1 MRIKKRVIWAVFVSF
16 LAVLFGSNTGW
27 SDEHKTGNVRNGK
40 LLYDKLKCSYCHK
53 INGKGGNTGPDLSKE
68 GARNK
73 GIEWQM
79 RHLVDPE
86 SQHTKQP
93 DMPKFDKLTDK
104 MLLDLA
110 AYLESLK

>member
-1 MRIKKRVIWAVFVSF
+1 MRLMKEILLPF
-16 LAVLFGSNTGW
+16 LVLFVALFFLTGSAMSGQKE
-27 SDEHKTGNVRNGK
+27 SGNVRNGK

-53 INGKGGNTGPDLSKE
+53 INGKGGNTGSDLSKE
-68 GARNK
+68 GAKNR

-79 RHLVDPE
+79 KHLVDPE

-104 MLLDLA
+104 MLFDLA
-110 AYLESLK
+110 SYLESLK

>member
-1 MRIKKRVIWAVFVSF
+1 MRLMKEILSPF
-16 LAVLFGSNTGW
+16 LVLSVALFFLTGSAMSGQKE
-27 SDEHKTGNVRNGK
+27 SGNVRNGK
-40 LLYDKLKCSYCHK
+40 LLYDKLKCGYCHK
-53 INGKGGNTGPDLSKE
+53 INGKGGNAGPDLSKD
-68 GARNK
+68 GAKNR

-79 RHLVDPE
+79 KHLVDPE

-110 AYLESLK
+110 TYIESLK

>member
-1 MRIKKRVIWAVFVSF
+1 MRIKQRIFSAVLVSF
-16 LAVLFGSNTGW
+16 VVLFFGSGIGW
-27 SDEHKTGNVRNGK
+27 SENEKAGNVRNGK

-68 GARNK
+68 GAKNRDIK
-73 GIEWQM
+73 WQVS
-79 RHLVDPE
+79 HLVDPA
-86 SQHTKQP
+86 SQHSKQP

>member
-1 MRIKKRVIWAVFVSF
+1 MRLKRKILLVFSVLSLSLFF
-16 LAVLFGSNTGW
+16 LIGVALSGQKES
-27 SDEHKTGNVRNGK
+27 GNVRNGK

-79 RHLVDPE
+79 KHLVDPE